1 MTKENRS
8 FVSLA
13 PTDRQNRS
21 VVDKIKGFINKKL
34 TVTRQELLATQDVNI
49 ITKKKMRIYA
59 FSNLVAYLIQLGCF
73 AVV

>member
-1 MTKENRS
+1 MAKEQRS

-13 PTDRQNRS
+13 PSDRQNRS

-59 FSNLVAYLIQLGCF
+59 FSNLVAFLIQLGCF